1 MMPRY
6 RVVVSRRADKF
17 LSELKGELR
26 SGVLEEIG
34 DLENFPFFIL
44 PHDLAKLKGKEG
56 YYRLRIG
63 GIRIIF
69 KVDKV
74 RRTVYVEKISY
85 RERAYE

>member
-26 SGVLEEIG
+26 SGVLE
-34 DLENFPFFIL
+34 DFPFFIL